1 MENSYLIPF
10 GLPADITL
18 NVMGMNFKKKYCVCI
33 SVCSSKSHNTAG
45 LPTIHDAA
53 FPLSCNNDVAIA
65 FKIKLLDWCIAQW

>member
-1 MENSYLIPF
+1 MENSYLIPL

-18 NVMGMNFKKKYCVCI
+18 NVTRMNFKKKYCVCI

-45 LPTIHDAA
+45 LPTILDAA

-65 FKIKLLDWCIAQW
+65 FKIKLLDGCIVQW